1 MPPYEQFIQTL
12 IDYIHD
18 NAVKLVTGLILMAL
32 GWYFGRVRAA
42 AVWRKQEFLD
52 RLNISL
58 NTITNHFREEETFS
72 KLKIRT
78 ISEKRCEEVFLNSA
92 AAANIKKFA
101 KLATEENPILPI
113 PKKECWFYLNSV
125 LNDLSEQFAV
135 GLLKKDMAGPAIT
148 KSYLIAGPAI
158 TKSYLIALT
167 CEVAGELK
175 TRKIRAMVI
184 QKEVLLNLPF
194 KMPEFESPN
203 HTTRW
208 DTLKKM
214 ALMYKDNP
222 EYFLEAELSV

>member
-1 MPPYEQFIQTL
+1 
-12 IDYIHD
+12 
-18 NAVKLVTGLILMAL
+18 
-32 GWYFGRVRAA
+32 
-42 AVWRKQEFLD
+42 
-52 RLNISL
+52 
-58 NTITNHFREEETFS
+58 
-72 KLKIRT
+72 
-78 ISEKRCEEVFLNSA
+78 
-92 AAANIKKFA
+92 
-101 KLATEENPILPI
+101 
-113 PKKECWFYLNSV
+113 
-125 LNDLSEQFAV
+125 
-135 GLLKKDMAGPAIT
+135 MAGPAIT